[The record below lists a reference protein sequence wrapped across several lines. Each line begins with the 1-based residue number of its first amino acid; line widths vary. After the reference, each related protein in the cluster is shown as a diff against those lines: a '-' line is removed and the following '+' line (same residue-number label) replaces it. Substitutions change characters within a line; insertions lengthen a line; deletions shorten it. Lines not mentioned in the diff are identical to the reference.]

1 MIAESTDVHY
11 GKEKV
16 KLYGYDGAVWR
27 ELKVNASGELQCV
40 LA

>member
-1 MIAESTDVHY
+1 MAEETDVHY

-16 KLYGYDGAVWR
+16 KLYGYDGAAWQPV
-27 ELKVNASGELQCV
+27 KVNASGELQCV